1 MSLVDTNVKSFNQ
14 TAPEI
19 RYELFR
25 ERWIAYHRDIVKKI
39 AAEPNVKTICEIG
52 GGANPFLDL
61 DFVRSN
67 GLEYTILDI
76 SADEL
81 AKAPDSYNKIQANI
95 ADADLKLPGK
105 YDLVFSHFLAE
116 HVENGFIFHKN
127 VFNLLQEN
135 GRAFHVFPTLYAPPF
150 AINHLLPE
158 DFSSN
163 VLLFFFPHREKQGKY
178 GKFPAY
184 YSWCRGPIK
193 SQIDKFE
200 SLGYSIEEYVG
211 FYGHPYYKKLPPL
224 NKLANSVAGF
234 LEKNPNPLLTTY
246 AYVVLRKGSQS

>member
-1 MSLVDTNVKSFNQ
+1 MSLTSTNVKSFNL
-14 TAPEI
+14 TPPEI
-19 RYELFR
+19 RYECFR
-25 ERWIAYHRDIVKKI
+25 ERWMAYHRDTVKKL
-39 AAEPNVKTICEIG
+39 AASPDVKSICEIG

-61 DFVRSN
+61 DFVQSH

-95 ADADLKLPGK
+95 SDPNLKLPGK

-116 HVENGFIFHKN
+116 HVESGLIFHRN
-127 VFNLLQEN
+127 VFNLLEEN

-150 AINHLLPE
+150 VVNHLLP
-158 DFSSN
+158 DNFSSDI
-163 VLLFFFPHREKQGKY
+163 LLFFFPHREKQGKY

-193 SQIDKFE
+193 SQFTKFE
-200 SLGYSIEEYVG
+200 SLGNSIEEYVG

-224 NKLANSVAGF
+224 DKIANFVANYLA
-234 LEKNPNPLLTTY
+234 KKPNPLLTTY
-246 AYVVLRKGSQS
+246 AYVILRKSSMS